1 MEKYN
6 NLNQEFSAM
15 KKNGWN
21 ENDYVYYIIK
31 VTGDLYTTKTFNS
44 LKEADD
50 YISLVKSNFNENKCE
65 FELLLQFDILPIPWM
80 IFLYMYY
87 IGVEEERLPVS
98 IPNHKELHK
107 IIFGYY
113 NKGAETFI
121 KFCPLYLFK
130 SRVLVYVPQF

>member
-1 MEKYN
+1 MKEGINMEKYN

-31 VTGDLYTTKTFNS
+31 VTGELNTTKTFNS

-87 IGVEEERLPVS
+87 IGVEDERIPVS
-98 IPNHKELHK
+98 IPNHEELHK
-107 IIFGYY
+107 IIF
-113 NKGAETFI
+113 
-121 KFCPLYLFK
+121 
-130 SRVLVYVPQF
+130 S